1 MCTFRLSIIIFHC
14 TFLLFSYAWAGTYV
28 TPVSDRL
35 IAQTQFPSIGNPKH
49 QQVFFAANHDLSSP
63 SRRSENEGL
72 DRENEE
78 PFTFTSEL
86 WDELQ
91 GGMVWRL
98 NLIVFG
104 IHQGP
109 TNSLINPNNALD
121 IPRHELGFRFRPDF
135 KLFFRRLELGVN
147 PRWSFLWDHWLEG
160 NRAGRNELDQ
170 EVFVNEWIARVRL
183 MDELFVSHGRNNLQW
198 GPSYLISSS
207 NPFNVNNGRNNPKFQ
222 VGGLDYAQ
230 LVWIPSD
237 EWTFSFIANI
247 AEGRTTTLIP
257 NLNQTVQGPSGGF
270 EKVYALKIDFTG
282 TGKYA
287 SLIPSIDENGFGE
300 IGFLGGWTLSDAF
313 FIYGEGRLKDGLN
326 KTQLL
331 GGASYTFEAGPT
343 VVIEYFRNENGCT
356 REPFAL
362 CFFPGLEKIDS
373 KDVLFRRNYFLLQ
386 YSDTHLYDDFNVF
399 FRYFGT
405 PDDNSHR
412 LITNLEYEAMDS
424 AVLFLIPTVNIGGG
438 RNGTSKSD
446 RISSYVWCGID
457 LLGPP

>member
-1 MCTFRLSIIIFHC
+1 MNDLRLWLIMATS
-14 TFLLFSYAWAGTYV
+14 LFGLAFSPVLAETYI
-28 TPVSDRL
+28 TPMSDRL
-35 IAQTQFPSIGNPKH
+35 IALTEF
-49 QQVFFAANHDLSSP
+49 SSP
-63 SRRSENEGL
+63 GFPHQSSHLIMVNKEKSLQTSPVEHDSNLKNG
-72 DRENEE
+72 D
-78 PFTFTSEL
+78 PFLFSSEL

-109 TNSLINPNNALD
+109 TNSLINPNNTLD

-183 MDELFVSHGRNNLQW
+183 MDELFISYGRNNLQW

-237 EWTFSFIANI
+237 EWTFSFIANM

-282 TGKYA
+282 IGKYA

-424 AVLFLIPTVNIGGG
+424 AVLFLIPTVNIGGEETELRSLIEFQVMFG
-438 RNGTSKSD
+438 VELT
-446 RISSYVWCGID
+446 Y
-457 LLGPP
+457 

>member
-1 MCTFRLSIIIFHC
+1 MS
-14 TFLLFSYAWAGTYV
+14 FSGVLAETYV
-28 TPVSDRL
+28 TPLSDRL
-35 IAQTQFPSIGNPKH
+35 IART
-49 QQVFFAANHDLSSP
+49 NHPHFGFQPSSP
-63 SRRSENEGL
+63 YLMMAQNEHRINGTPL
-72 DRENEE
+72 KIESDIDDGEA
-78 PFTFTSEL
+78 FLFSSEL

-98 NLIVFG
+98 NLLVYG

-109 TNSLINPNNALD
+109 TNSLINPNNTLD
-121 IPRHELGFRFRPDF
+121 IARHQLGFRFRPDF

-147 PRWSFLWDHWLEG
+147 PRYTFQWDQWLEG

-183 MDELFVSHGRNNLQW
+183 MDELFISYGRNNLQW

-230 LVWIPSD
+230 LVWIPSN

-343 VVIEYFRNENGCT
+343 VVVEYFRNENGCT

-362 CFFPGLEKIDS
+362 CFFPGLEEIDS

-386 YSDTHLYDDFNVF
+386 YTDTHIYDDFNIF

-412 LITNLEYEAMDS
+412 LITNLEYEATNS
-424 AVLFLIPTVNIGGG
+424 AVFFLIPTVNIGDEETEL
-438 RNGTSKSD
+438 RSL
-446 RISSYVWCGID
+446 IEFQVM
-457 LLGPP
+457 LGVELTY

>member
-1 MCTFRLSIIIFHC
+1 MVIFRLAVLIISYFLIFS
-14 TFLLFSYAWAGTYV
+14 FSGVLAETYV
-28 TPVSDRL
+28 TPISDRL
-35 IAQTQFPSIGNPKH
+35 ITLTQFSLPEYQKNPHLLLASNNDHLEQPS
-49 QQVFFAANHDLSSP
+49 LSESQAI
-63 SRRSENEGL
+63 EG
-72 DRENEE
+72 EGE
-78 PFTFTSEL
+78 PFQFSSEL

-135 KLFFRRLELGVN
+135 KLYFRRLELGVN
-147 PRWSFLWDHWLEG
+147 PRWSFLWDQWLEG
-160 NRAGRNELDQ
+160 NRDGRNELDQ

-183 MDELFVSHGRNNLQW
+183 MDELFISYGRNNLQW

-270 EKVYALKIDFTG
+270 EKVYALKFDFTG

-313 FIYGEGRLKDGLN
+313 FIYGEGRIKDGLN

-362 CFFPGLEKIDS
+362 CFFPGLEEIDS

-386 YSDTHLYDDFNVF
+386 YTDTQIYDDFNVL

-412 LITNLEYEAMDS
+412 LITNLEYEATDS
-424 AVLFLIPTVNIGGG
+424 AVFFLIPTVNIGGEETEL
-438 RNGTSKSD
+438 RSL
-446 RISSYVWCGID
+446 IEFQVM
-457 LLGPP
+457 LGMEWTY